1 MQGCTIPLI
10 FKHFF
15 TTGLTLSLLYCTVLF
30 YPKAKNVY
38 SAEPV
43 RLPWARKK
51 VARCLPD
58 SQYFVLITLNANTE
72 CLEGTCLWAYPKIGS
87 TQTGKV
93 LSTKPTGV
101 TRS

>member
-58 SQYFVLITLNANTE
+58 SQYFVLITLNANTVFGRHMP
-72 CLEGTCLWAYPKIGS
+72 LGISKNRLYS
-87 TQTGKV
+87 D
-93 LSTKPTGV
+93 LSF
-101 TRS
+101 